1 MSNEEII
8 GPHRVRVDGD
18 VVLTRYIGVPEH
30 EHVLEIHRRLDRTL
44 AEHGR
49 LFVINDMRHSGI
61 PSTETRRWIAEWA
74 RRQHAVAGLIN
85 FGASLPIRMVQGLL
99 VRASSLLGRPFPI
112 VPINCT
118 TEAEALA
125 IVDDLRRDPGAPR
138 GPRNPR

>member
-8 GPHRVRVDGD
+8 GTHRVHVDGD

-30 EHVLEIHRRLDRTL
+30 EHVIEIHRCLDRVL

-49 LFVINDMRHSGI
+49 LFVINDMRHTGI

-74 RRQHAVAGLIN
+74 RRQHTVAALIN
-85 FGASLPIRMVQGLL
+85 FGASLPIRMAQGLL
-99 VRASSLLGRPFPI
+99 MRASSMLGRPFPI

-118 TEAEALA
+118 TEAEALLA
-125 IVDDLRRDPGAPR
+125 PVRIRRVAPVFSADA
-138 GPRNPR
+138 